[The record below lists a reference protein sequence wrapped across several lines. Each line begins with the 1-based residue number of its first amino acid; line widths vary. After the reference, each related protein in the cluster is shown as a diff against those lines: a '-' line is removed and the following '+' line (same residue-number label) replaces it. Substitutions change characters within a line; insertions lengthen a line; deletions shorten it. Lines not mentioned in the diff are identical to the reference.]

1 MSMKTT
7 HPFAWV
13 LKACYTAEI
22 SLYCRGVLL
31 SMRGSGLVLPYGAAF
46 VGCRIGHNYMWDI
59 PGQMKEKRDTDRRG
73 DIRLYCFSWI
83 NM

>member
-1 MSMKTT
+1 MWQITMPLETHTAKASMARLAESRSSVIMSMKTT

-46 VGCRIGHNYMWDI
+46 VGPPTDHNYM
-59 PGQMKEKRDTDRRG
+59 
-73 DIRLYCFSWI
+73 
-83 NM
+83 